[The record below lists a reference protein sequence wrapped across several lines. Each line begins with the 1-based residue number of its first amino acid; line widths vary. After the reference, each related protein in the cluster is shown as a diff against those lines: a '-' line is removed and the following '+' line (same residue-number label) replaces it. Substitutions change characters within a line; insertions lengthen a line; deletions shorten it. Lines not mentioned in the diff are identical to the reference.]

1 MHNTDNSQIRS
12 QESLLLQ
19 RSGLAPAISQGT
31 AATDNLSAMMRNAV
45 VVFRPDIQ
53 LANVPSHGHADGG
66 TAAVRSES
74 NRPVLRIKQKKTVE
88 EAFSA
93 VRGKVIYHEDPD
105 APTTDEWTES

>member
-1 MHNTDNSQIRS
+1 MHNTDNSRIRIPG
-12 QESLLLQ
+12 SLLSQ

-31 AATDNLSAMMRNAV
+31 AATDNLSAMMRNTV

-53 LANVPSHGHADGG
+53 LVNVPSHGHADAG
-66 TAAVRSES
+66 TAAVRRES
-74 NRPVLRIKQKKTVE
+74 NRPVLRIKQKKAVE

-105 APTTDEWTES
+105 APTTDEWTGS